1 MKRNFTI
8 TLTLS
13 IVLILAFAAD
23 IMFGNVDISPEQIW
37 ALITGKGEAG
47 SAVWNIVWQYRLP
60 KALTALLCG
69 AALSVSGLLM
79 QTLFRNPLAG
89 PYVLGISSGAGLG
102 VAVIVL
108 ATQFVAL
115 PAIFTTGGWGQTLA
129 AIIGAAFVMML
140 VLLTSTKIN
149 DTVSLLI
156 VGMMFG
162 SIAGAAVNVLQSIS
176 NPDSLK
182 IYVVWTMG
190 SLSSVTWEYM
200 TVMAPL
206 IIAAIVVTLFMPKKL
221 NALLLGENYAKGL
234 GVSVFATRF
243 AIIVIT
249 CLLAGASTAFTGP
262 IAFIGVAVPH
272 IVRGLYKTS
281 DHKVVIP
288 ASVLAGSALLI
299 VCDIISQLPGTIY
312 TLPINSVC
320 ALIGAP
326 IILLVIIKNKH
337 LQY

>member
-13 IVLILAFAAD
+13 LVLILAFVAD
-23 IMFGNVDISPEQIW
+23 IMFGNVDISLSQI
-37 ALITGKGEAG
+37 AELFTGA
-47 SAVWNIVWQYRLP
+47 SSDAAVSNIILHYRLP

-102 VAVIVL
+102 VAIIVL
-108 ATQFVAL
+108 ATQYVAL
-115 PAIFTTGGWGQTLA
+115 PAIFTTSGYGQIIA
-129 AIIGAAFVMML
+129 AVLGAAFVMFL
-140 VLLTSTKIN
+140 VLATSTKIS

-162 SIAGAAVNVLQSIS
+162 SIAGSVVNVLQSIS
-176 NPDSLK
+176 NPDALK

-200 TVMAPL
+200 AVMAPIIIGAIL
-206 IIAAIVVTLFMPKKL
+206 ITLFMPKRL

-234 GVSVFATRF
+234 GVSVFATRVV
-243 AIIVIT
+243 IIILT

-262 IAFIGVAVPH
+262 IAFVGVAVPH

-281 DHKVVIP
+281 DHRVVVP
-288 ASVLAGSALLI
+288 ASVLAGASLLI
-299 VCDIISQLPGTIY
+299 ICDLIAQLPGTIY

-326 IILLVIIKNKH
+326 IILWVIIKNKY